1 MFNTSYMM
9 SKTNTWSR
17 SGGKYGYFVSL
28 KQNVDPAAINEY
40 IFNADNQWAS
50 SMNRVVFRYA
60 DVLLMR
66 AEALAQQNKPAEAIA
81 LVNQVRER
89 AKAMAA
95 NSVVSNYPNNI
106 KAPTTRMLLWRL

>member
-1 MFNTSYMM
+1 MM

-28 KQNVDPAAINEY
+28 KQNVDPAQTNLY

-66 AEALAQQNKPAEAIA
+66 AEAQAQLGNSAEAVT
-81 LVNQVRER
+81 LVNQ
-89 AKAMAA
+89 
-95 NSVVSNYPNNI
+95 
-106 KAPTTRMLLWRL
+106 